1 MEAQGPGMSAGG
13 MSGPLTGLRVI
24 EMPAIGPVPFCGM
37 LLADLGADVLRID
50 RTGDVDLGLPVEPK
64 YELLGRGK
72 RSLALDLKDAKAV
85 ALLLDLAAKADVIIE
100 GFRPGVPLIRRSEEH
115 TSELQSIMRT

>member
-1 MEAQGPGMSAGG
+1 
-13 MSGPLTGLRVI
+13 
-24 EMPAIGPVPFCGM
+24 M

-64 YELLGRGK
+64 YELLCRGK

-85 ALLLDLAAKADVIIE
+85 ALLLDLAVKADVIIE
-100 GFRPGVPLIRRSEEH
+100 GFRPGEMERLGFGPDVLQQRNPGLVRSDERRVGKECVSPCRSRWSPYH
-115 TSELQSIMRT
+115 

>member
-24 EMPAIGPVPFCGM
+24 AMPAIGPVPFCGM

-50 RTGDVDLGLPVEPK
+50 RTGDVELGLPVEPK
-64 YELLGRGK
+64 YELLGRGN
-72 RSLALDLKDAKAV
+72 RSLALALTAAKAV
-85 ALLLDLAAKADVIIE
+85 ALLLHLDAAAVAIGGAPRTDRVCSECMISV
-100 GFRPGVPLIRRSEEH
+100 GGVD
-115 TSELQSIMRT
+115 